1 ILYSLNSNSKDYESY
16 INEVNEKSFSIR
28 IAEKAIEAEKKRLD
42 SKVYYFLPKLNVV
55 NTYKEE
61 LKETSDIETNEL
73 KVTMTSKLYSSDTT

>member
-1 ILYSLNSNSKDYESY
+1 MKIIRTLFSLLILYSLNSNSKDYESY

-55 NTYKEE
+55 
-61 LKETSDIETNEL
+61 
-73 KVTMTSKLYSSDTT
+73 